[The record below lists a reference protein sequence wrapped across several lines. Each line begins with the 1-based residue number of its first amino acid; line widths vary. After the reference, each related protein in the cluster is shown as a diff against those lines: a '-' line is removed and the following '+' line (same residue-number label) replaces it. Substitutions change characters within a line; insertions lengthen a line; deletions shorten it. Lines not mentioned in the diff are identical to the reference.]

1 MRHAIFSQRYRQGD
15 GDVTCWWGVSDEM
28 MSFLVI
34 DATNKSTTDAAF
46 NLATGGSDSHGTL
59 DCADGIRCIDVVGT
73 VLYLTED
80 CVGGEK
86 LPMSV
91 SQLTSYLGG
100 GKYALSLAGVKSFLR
115 EGDT

>member
-1 MRHAIFSQRYRQGD
+1 M
-15 GDVTCWWGVSDEM
+15 
-28 MSFLVI
+28 
-34 DATNKSTTDAAF
+34 
-46 NLATGGSDSHGTL
+46 
-59 DCADGIRCIDVVGT
+59 GT